1 MTHTRS
7 VYVLAAALLLLGIS
21 AFLNSAPSGT
31 LVARLD
37 LWRPG
42 DHQQARL
49 QHHEDRRLKKLPARE
64 NFEALS
70 NALMDANLAS
80 SPLSELSEKGRQ
92 KFDAVLLG
100 EVQGFLETEGIWAF
114 AAVGA
119 FLAKE
124 FARRLD
130 GLAQKMADADEPL
143 SEWLVRHEADH
154 EVREV
159 RALGG
164 RFLEHAIGAGLVVA
178 GRPVDPDSM
187 LVARVM
193 WMENWLAMGRRY
205 NDKLHLSRDEWTLLL
220 KWKIEAAQHLP
231 LDKKMAHIK
240 TLLGFDPGYPKHL
253 VRGVLMLQA
262 GAEEEAA
269 EEFTASLHRNERPPV
284 AGDWLVF
291 LRRLR

>member
-7 VYVLAAALLLLGIS
+7 VYVLAAALILLGIS
-21 AFLNSAPSGT
+21 GFLNSAPSGK
-31 LVARLD
+31 LVARLE

-42 DHQQARL
+42 EHQKARL
-49 QHHEDRRLKKLPARE
+49 QNHENRRLKKLPAKE
-64 NFEALS
+64 NFETLS

-80 SPLSELSEKGRQ
+80 SPLSDVSQKGRQ
-92 KFDAVLLG
+92 KFDVVLLN
-100 EVQGFLETEGIWAF
+100 EVQRFLEEEGTWAF
-114 AAVGA
+114 AGVGA
-119 FLAKE
+119 FLARE
-124 FARRLD
+124 FVRRLH
-130 GLAQKMADADEPL
+130 GLAQKMEDADEPL
-143 SEWLVRHEADH
+143 SQWLVRHEPDL

-164 RFLEHAIGAGLVVA
+164 RFLEHAIGAGLMVA
-178 GRPVDPDSM
+178 ARPVDPDLM
-187 LVARVM
+187 LVARIM
-193 WMENWLAMGRRY
+193 WMENWLAMGRRF
-205 NDKLHLSRDEWTLLL
+205 NDKLHLSRDEWSLLL

-231 LDKKMAHIK
+231 LQKKLAHIK

-262 GAEEEAA
+262 GAEEEAT
-269 EEFTASLHRNERPPV
+269 EEFTASLHRDEQPPL